1 LDDGPGTSSPAED
14 SERRT
19 YEFHKEER
27 MNDEERPSTEGDAE
41 PSVPRTTTTGNEEQ
55 DFRQFGD
62 GSIQEVDRND
72 PRDPR
77 PEFSGHREDDEL
89 LPDTGDDED
98 ASDEELG
105 EIERP
110 AANPTDRPY
119 GDSLGRHGSEPT

>member
-1 LDDGPGTSSPAED
+1 
-14 SERRT
+14 
-19 YEFHKEER
+19 

-41 PSVPRTTTTGNEEQ
+41 PRVPRTTTTGNEEQ

-62 GSIQEVDRND
+62 GSIQEVDRDD
-72 PRDPR
+72 PGDPR

-89 LPDTGDDED
+89 LPDVNDDED

-119 GDSLGRHGSEPT
+119 GDSVGRHGSEPT

>member
-1 LDDGPGTSSPAED
+1 
-14 SERRT
+14 
-19 YEFHKEER
+19 

-41 PSVPRTTTTGNEEQ
+41 PRVPRTTTTGNEEQ

-62 GSIQEVDRND
+62 GSVQEVGRDD
-72 PRDPR
+72 PHDPR

-89 LPDTGDDED
+89 LPDVADDED

-105 EIERP
+105 DIERP

-119 GDSLGRHGSEPT
+119 GDSLDRRGSEPT